1 MHQINCKFSD
11 YSGKNVR
18 RGLCALGYYGGNVSI
33 FLCLDCLKRGRN
45 TPEAKAAFD
54 AKAERAHPAN
64 RPRLSG
70 CCDRADQA

>member
-1 MHQINCKFSD
+1 MA
-11 YSGKNVR
+11 
-18 RGLCALGYYGGNVSI
+18 RG
-33 FLCLDCLKRGRN
+33 DN

-54 AKAERAHPAN
+54 ARVDRTHPAN

>member
-1 MHQINCKFSD
+1 M
-11 YSGKNVR
+11 
-18 RGLCALGYYGGNVSI
+18 
-33 FLCLDCLKRGRN
+33 KRGDN

-54 AKAERAHPAN
+54 AKAERSHPST